1 LNKVNLDAWEVSVE
15 LKQLNFSISKTRKL
29 TETKEVDSSDQ
40 EILQNDLLNVDI
52 GMPLPT
58 PSIEQLTK
66 DEEPNIEI

>member
-29 TETKEVDSSDQ
+29 TETKEIDSSDQ

-52 GMPLPT
+52 GMPLST